1 MAAIAHSQTTHDGP
15 TTSSS
20 TTYVSVATINS
31 TEFVANAKYLL
42 LVTAQVGTSNAGN
55 DENHFRVVHGSTSFP
70 SSELEGEYNDA
81 YSFVYTWWT
90 VFTQP
95 GSAETIDF
103 QIRNVGGVDTANVRN
118 LRMVSIRLDEDL
130 TENTDW
136 YFNESSTLI
145 EHTTTFDSTSRAQ
158 LSWTP
163 GSAGDNWLVLSR
175 FRVQTVNI
183 NVNHGYRMIVGP
195 TGSETQRRRN
205 MSREREDPVQD
216 ETIYSQA
223 WVYSSVP
230 AASQSAIVESRD
242 DTSGGAD
249 QNDHS
254 HSAVFVLNLSNFE
267 TVSSVEATGVFDY
280 TGSGLT
286 NFQQQ
291 ASVTHTPATAGDQLL
306 IADTFCVF
314 STGSHDGRY
323 RLQEG
328 ATSYPN
334 ADWELNNSMDAND
347 PTDRFNGPL
356 MYIQN
361 LSAAGHTLDLDV
373 AATNSSNDFEAGIII
388 AISME
393 LGGGPPAPAG
403 GMLAAMLGAI

>member
-1 MAAIAHSQTTHDGP
+1 MAAVAHSQTTHDGP
-15 TTSSS
+15 TTTSS
-20 TTYVSVATINS
+20 TTYISVATIAS
-31 TEFVANAKYLL
+31 TEFVATGDYLL
-42 LVTAQVGTSNAGN
+42 LVTAQVGTSNDAN

-70 SSELEGEYNDA
+70 SSELEGEFNADYG
-81 YSFVYTWWT
+81 FVYSWWT

-95 GSAETIDF
+95 ATAEAIGF
-103 QIRNVGGVDTANVRN
+103 EMRNIGGTDTANVRN
-118 LRMVSIRLDEDL
+118 LRMVAIRLDADF

-136 YFNESSTLI
+136 YFNESSTL
-145 EHTTTFDSTSRAQ
+145 EQHTTTFSSTNRAS

-163 GSAGDNWLVLSR
+163 GTAGDDWLVLSR

-183 NVNHGYRMIVGP
+183 NVNHGYRMMVGA

-205 MSREREDPVQD
+205 LSREREDPVQD

-223 WVYSSVP
+223 WLYSSVP
-230 AASQSAIVESRD
+230 ASGQSAIVESRD

-254 HSAVFVLNLSNFE
+254 HSAVFVLNLSAFE
-267 TVSSVEATGVFDY
+267 AVTSAENASYDY

-286 NFQQQ
+286 SFEQQL
-291 ASVTHTPATAGDQLL
+291 SVSHTPSTTGDQLI

-314 STGSHDGRY
+314 STGSHDARW

-334 ADWELNNSMDAND
+334 SDWETRNSMDAND
-347 PTDRFNGPL
+347 STDRFNGP
-356 MYIQN
+356 MMFIQS
-361 LSAAGHTLDLDV
+361 LSAASHTLDLDV

-393 LGGGPPAPAG
+393 LGAAAATSNATLGL
-403 GMLAAMLGAI
+403 LAAAT